1 MIKTLLVLSVMV
13 IAFLFVLMVG
23 IPMAAVL
30 FNASSS
36 MWAVVGA
43 AGILAQ
49 IVALLAIIF
58 SGFNIITNE
67 INKGN

>member
-1 MIKTLLVLSVMV
+1 
-13 IAFLFVLMVG
+13 
-23 IPMAAVL
+23 MAAVL